1 MPLRPTDFY
10 LNLDRWDSL
19 AALERERGRWEARRD
34 SPRTRLDAIQREATI
49 EAAWELA
56 SPGTPLDRRTRESI
70 AQTGALEAVEGSLA
84 RARVLHRA
92 LIFVHG
98 WYPAFTWSTAGLTQ
112 ICRLLGEPE
121 GPGLEHAMTQL
132 LRLRQVAQL
141 VRAQT
146 VGSGLLEAAAY
157 HGGLAHLMHEDG
169 PRRNLYLLGLR
180 IVLLQAGYVQILFTP
195 IEPVW
200 LISHGTSARRLPP
213 PWTATDEMEER
224 LGSWLDEVVE
234 DLLEVGRRAEE
245 KWERHRRISA
255 RSALQESILTLASQ
269 NGRVTAGEILRS
281 TGANRNTVKD
291 NLSRLV
297 ASGLLARRGSKRGTV
312 YLPV

>member
-19 AALERERGRWEARRD
+19 AAVERERGRWEARRD

-49 EAAWELA
+49 EAAWSLA
-56 SPGTPLDRRTRESI
+56 SPGDPLDRRTREAI
-70 AQTGALEAVEGSLA
+70 AQAAPLDTAETSLA

-92 LIFVHG
+92 LVFIHG
-98 WYPAFTWSTAGLTQ
+98 WYPAFNWSSTAFAQ
-112 ICRLLGEPE
+112 ICRLLGEAE
-121 GPGLEHAMTQL
+121 GPGLEHAVTQL
-132 LRLRQVAQL
+132 LRLHQVAQV
-141 VRAQT
+141 VREQT

-157 HGGLAHLMHEDG
+157 QGGIANLMVEDA

-180 IVLLQAGYVQILFTP
+180 VVLLQAGYVQVLFAP
-195 IEPVW
+195 IESVW
-200 LISHGTSARRLPP
+200 LESHGENPRRLPP
-213 PWTATDEMEER
+213 PWTGTEEMEER

-245 KWERHRRISA
+245 KWERHRRIAA

-269 NGRVTAGEILRS
+269 NGRVTAGEILRT

-297 ASGLLARRGSKRGTV
+297 ANGLLARRGSKRGTV